1 MPLKLSYAI
10 KYVADMDRAV
20 KFYRDTLGLMLKF
33 ESPHWT
39 EFVTGETT
47 LALHPA
53 SEKNPAGSV
62 EIGFNVG
69 DLDAFHKEMSARG
82 VEFPVAPRMQFG
94 AKIGKL
100 KDCEGANVGVS
111 GK

>member
-1 MPLKLSYAI
+1 MPPKLSYAI
-10 KYVADMDRAV
+10 KYVADMDKAV
-20 KFYRDTLGLMLKF
+20 TFYRDMLGLTLKF
-33 ESPHWT
+33 QSPHWT

-69 DLDAFHKEMSARG
+69 ELEAFHTAMIAKG

-94 AKIGKL
+94 TKIGKL
-100 KDCEGANVGVS
+100 KDCEGANVSIS